1 MQLRKRSI
9 TVSDREEFEIGAKSR
24 YAPLRRDS
32 SGDYWV
38 ETTQASWEA
47 WQAARSALIILPV
60 INPEM
65 FNEDVIF
72 GFEKARNAAKAKLEA
87 MGFKVS
93 A

>member
-1 MQLRKRSI
+1 M
-9 TVSDREEFEIGAKSR
+9 SDRDEFETWAKSQ

-47 WQAARSALIILPV
+47 WQASRSVLIVLPV
-60 INPEM
+60 LNPEM
-65 FNEDVIF
+65 FNEDVLF
-72 GFEKARNAAKAKLEA
+72 GLDKARNAAKAKLEA

-93 A
+93 E

>member
-1 MQLRKRSI
+1 M
-9 TVSDREEFEIGAKSR
+9 REEFETWAKSR
-24 YAPLRRDS
+24 YMPLRLAS
-32 SGDYWV
+32 TGEYWS
-38 ETTQASWEA
+38 EATQEAWEGWQAS
-47 WQAARSALIILPV
+47 RSIAIVLPV

>member
-1 MQLRKRSI
+1 MNDKIRK
-9 TVSDREEFEIGAKSR
+9 EFEVWAKSR
-24 YAPLRRDS
+24 YMPLRVAS
-32 SGDYWV
+32 TGEYWV
-38 ETTQASWEA
+38 ETTQSAWES
-47 WQAARSALIILPV
+47 WQAARSTLIVLPV

-65 FNEDVIF
+65 FNEDVLF